1 MTSLIMRPLDGLYQ
15 YTDRMSRLMARLAG
29 ALLLLSAIVITA
41 DVLLRKL
48 FDFSLGGSDELAGYA
63 LAISTSWGLPYALL
77 RRANIRIDFIYLRL
91 PPRLTAWL
99 DLAGLVAMAG
109 FMVFVTWFAGAL
121 WLDSIE
127 MGATAN
133 TPLETPLMIP
143 QGIWVMGLVLFLL
156 ALAVLMAR
164 VLALL
169 VRGDAEGVSRDAGI
183 RTVEEEV
190 RDEVGDALVRLAP
203 DTAAAAAPAT
213 ARDHVSDAKNAA

>member
-1 MTSLIMRPLDGLYQ
+1 MTSSTLPPLDGLYQ

-29 ALLLLSAIVITA
+29 ALLLLAAIVITA

-48 FDFSLGGSDELAGYA
+48 FLFSLGGSDELAGYA

-99 DLAGLVAMAG
+99 DLAGLLAMAG
-109 FMVFVTWFAGAL
+109 FMVFVTWFAAAL
-121 WLDSIE
+121 WLESIE
-127 MGATAN
+127 MRAAAN
-133 TPLETPLMIP
+133 TPLGTPLMVP

-156 ALAVLMAR
+156 AVAVLIAR

-169 VRGDAEGVSRDAGI
+169 IRGDADGVSRDAGI

-190 RDEVGDALVRLAP
+190 RDEVGATLVRLVP
-203 DTAAAAAPAT
+203 DTAAAAAPVT
-213 ARDHVSDAKNAA
+213 ARDLLCGGKNAD